1 MSSPDYMDEIVTPVC
16 RKCGSSD
23 VYGSAILKWNQQE
36 QFWMID
42 EPFEVDL
49 ETATYAVTGNN
60 QVTSG
65 NCRTCEDI
73 TVFDYKE
80 EGAR

>member
-1 MSSPDYMDEIVTPVC
+1 MTPVC
-16 RKCGSSD
+16 SKCGSDD
-23 VYGSAILKWNQQE
+23 VYASATLIWNQME
-36 QFWMID
+36 QFWMIG

-49 ETATYAVTGNN
+49 ETGTYEVTGNN
-60 QVTSG
+60 QVASG

-80 EGAR
+80 DGDR